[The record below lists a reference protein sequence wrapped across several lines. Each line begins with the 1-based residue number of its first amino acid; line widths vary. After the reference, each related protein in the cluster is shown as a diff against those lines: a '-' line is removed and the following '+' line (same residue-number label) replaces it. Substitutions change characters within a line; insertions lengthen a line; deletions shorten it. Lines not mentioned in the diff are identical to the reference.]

1 MKKMLPLI
9 LVALITLTA
18 CGTTRNE
25 ADMINTPTAS
35 PSPEPTELITPS
47 PEKYDNMNSGGTGW
61 GLVRKKGAP
70 PEVEAKAEKL
80 LEEHN
85 GFYMDK
91 TGEKVMYLTFDE
103 GYENGFTSK
112 ILDVLQAEN
121 VPAAFF
127 VTGPYLKNQTE
138 LVGRMIDEGHI
149 VGNHTVN
156 HLNLPKQTAEKVQSE
171 IGELNKMCEQ
181 MYGVTMRYVRPP
193 EGEYSEKVLA
203 VAEDMGYKT
212 IMWSFAY
219 KDWDVN
225 LQKGKDYAVSQVV
238 PYFHNGAILLLHAV
252 SSDNAAALEEII
264 RKAKDEGY
272 EFKSL
277 DCLTERNGVS

>member
-1 MKKMLPLI
+1 MKKALPIAISAMI
-9 LVALITLTA
+9 LLASCNADLTEGDVPDITV
-18 CGTTRNE
+18 
-25 ADMINTPTAS
+25 S
-35 PSPEPTELITPS
+35 PSPVPTVSATIP
-47 PEKYDNMNSGGTGW
+47 PQNYDTLSADGKGW

-70 PEVEAKAEKL
+70 PDVDAKSAKL

-85 GFYMDK
+85 GFYIDH
-91 TGEKVMYLTFDE
+91 TDEKVMYLTFDE

-112 ILDVLQAEN
+112 ILDVLAEEE
-121 VPAAFF
+121 VPATFF

-138 LVGRMIDEGHI
+138 LVRRMLDEGHI

-171 IGELNKMCEQ
+171 INELNKLCGQ
-181 MYGVTMRYVRPP
+181 MYGAQMCYMRPP

-252 SSDNAAALEEII
+252 SSDNAAALHDII
-264 RKAKDEGY
+264 KEAKAAGY

-277 DCLTERNGVS
+277 DNLSANTGVS